1 VQAIKDLAMAEST
14 RIWDASSVST
24 PWFPVLAG
32 PVVGIIYEAL
42 GYLMVSQSCSA
53 GFLGFTLAGVSGIR
67 VLMFILTV
75 VGEAVLIAAIVA
87 GYRGW
92 HREVKGHDEAATTAI
107 SRARF
112 MSLVG
117 MILSAGFALYVL
129 YAGLPIFFMDPCRFL

>member
-1 VQAIKDLAMAEST
+1 MAEST
-14 RIWDASSVST
+14 RVWDSDSVAT

-32 PVVGIIYEAL
+32 PVVGIIHEAL

-53 GFLGFTLAGVSGIR
+53 GFPWFTVGSVSGIR
-67 VLMFILTV
+67 VLMFLLTV
-75 VGEAVLIAAIVA
+75 AGEIVLIAAMIA

-92 HREVKGHDEAATTAI
+92 RREDQGQGEAAVTAI

-117 MILSAGFALYVL
+117 MIMSAGFALYVL

>member
-1 VQAIKDLAMAEST
+1 MAEST
-14 RIWDASSVST
+14 KIWDSGSVAT

-32 PVVGIIYEAL
+32 PVVGIIHEAL

-53 GFLGFTLAGVSGIR
+53 GFPGFSLGSFSGIR
-67 VLMFILTV
+67 VLMFVLTV
-75 VGEAVLIAAIVA
+75 LGEAVLIAAVVA

-92 HREVKGHDEAATTAI
+92 HREAQGQGEAAETAI

-117 MILSAGFALYVL
+117 MIMSAGFALYVL